1 VSAPLCALIALA
13 ALALVGCGEESQS
26 SCSTT
31 ETSANGEI
39 VKTEL
44 LASVCAWEIGL
55 SAEAVRGA
63 RIFVS
68 AGCTTCHTY
77 RGVGAR
83 NVGGSDLTKVGLRH
97 GRRFFERFV
106 EDPSRYGNDV
116 MPKYAFR
123 PRQLRQLALFL
134 VASRGTN

>member
-1 VSAPLCALIALA
+1 MSAPLCALIALA

-31 ETSANGEI
+31 ETSAGEI

-44 LASVCAWEIGL
+44 LASVCEWEIGL

>member
-1 VSAPLCALIALA
+1 LA
-13 ALALVGCGEESQS
+13 ALAFVGCGEESAS
-26 SCSTT
+26 SCATT
-31 ETSANGEI
+31 ETSASGEI
-39 VKTEL
+39 LETEL
-44 LASVCAWEIGL
+44 LASVCEWEPGL

-83 NVGGSDLTKVGLRH
+83 NVGGSDLTEAGLRH

-106 EDPSRYGNDV
+106 EDPFRYGNDV
-116 MPKYAFR
+116 MPKYAFHR
-123 PRQLRQLALFL
+123 PQLRQLALFL
-134 VASRGTN
+134 VASRGAH